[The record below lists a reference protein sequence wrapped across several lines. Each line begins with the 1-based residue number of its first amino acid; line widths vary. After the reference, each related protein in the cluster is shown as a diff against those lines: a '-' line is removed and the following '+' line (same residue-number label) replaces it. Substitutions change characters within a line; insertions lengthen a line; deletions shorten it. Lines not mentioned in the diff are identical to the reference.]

1 MKRVFKYRFS
11 RRTLYLSAFYIL
23 VLALIG
29 LGLHSLY
36 IGGYLSA
43 WFVSLVVA
51 LFALMSLSIPRKM
64 VVKKATVEILC
75 LLDMTEIPRMEIASV
90 QRVDPRQMR
99 WVDSSVRRIRILRLL
114 RLLFR
119 PENVRESGR
128 LRFGVEESG
137 GDRRH
142 LRTTLLRF
150 VHPGRRTRRPAAIR
164 MKKSARRRALSSIP
178 VSSHLFPFEYL
189 HQPVRQI
196 GVLHHAVDALGARTV
211 KIRREP

>member
-51 LFALMSLSIPRKM
+51 LFALMSLSIPRKI

-99 WVDSSVRRIRILRLL
+99 WVVPLFGGYGFFGYYGSYFDLKTFEKVVVYASEWKNLVEIVDIYEQRYYVSCTQADELVALL
-114 RLLFR
+114 QS
-119 PENVRESGR
+119 E
-128 LRFGVEESG
+128 
-137 GDRRH
+137 
-142 LRTTLLRF
+142 
-150 VHPGRRTRRPAAIR
+150 
-164 MKKSARRRALSSIP
+164 
-178 VSSHLFPFEYL
+178 
-189 HQPVRQI
+189 
-196 GVLHHAVDALGARTV
+196 
-211 KIRREP
+211 

>member
-51 LFALMSLSIPRKM
+51 LFALMSLSIPRKI

-99 WVDSSVRRIRILRLL
+99 WVVPLFGGYGFFGYYGYYFDRKRIKKKSDLREIGKKVMKLNSLTSQIRINLK
-114 RLLFR
+114 
-119 PENVRESGR
+119 
-128 LRFGVEESG
+128 
-137 GDRRH
+137 
-142 LRTTLLRF
+142 
-150 VHPGRRTRRPAAIR
+150 IQ
-164 MKKSARRRALSSIP
+164 KSWK
-178 VSSHLFPFEYL
+178 
-189 HQPVRQI
+189 Q
-196 GVLHHAVDALGARTV
+196 
-211 KIRREP
+211 

>member
-51 LFALMSLSIPRKM
+51 LFALMSLSIPRKI

-99 WVDSSVRRIRILRLL
+99 WVVPLFGGYGFFGYYGYYFDLKTFEKVVVYASEWKNLVEIVDATPFRAPRPTNSSPCCNPNEKERPSPSA
-114 RLLFR
+114 LFYFR
-119 PENVRESGR
+119 S
-128 LRFGVEESG
+128 
-137 GDRRH
+137 
-142 LRTTLLRF
+142 LRTY
-150 VHPGRRTRRPAAIR
+150 
-164 MKKSARRRALSSIP
+164 SSSSISISRFARSEFSITPLMRSAP
-178 VSSHLFPFEYL
+178 VP
-189 HQPVRQI
+189 
-196 GVLHHAVDALGARTV
+196 
-211 KIRREP
+211 